1 MQIVIN
7 DNGIITAYAKI
18 GKLKNGV
25 DFFGDFPA
33 DFALNKYKWQALE
46 PVISEDGEEEAV
58 PCCIIRKERIEE
70 KSTDEY
76 GEEITVER
84 IDSITEYGE
93 IILNPDY
100 VSSELSTYRDEAIK
114 KSKVMLAQWL
124 EDNPLLY
131 SDGKYYSV
139 TEEKQSLLNSN
150 LASYERAT
158 QAGIEYPLKWNSTGA
173 ECELWSYADLL
184 ALSLHIA
191 GYVAPKVSMQ
201 QSYEIRIKNCSSI
214 EEIDSIVIDYDR
226 NGDESETNS

>member
-7 DNGIITAYAKI
+7 DNGILTAYAKI

-25 DFFGDFPA
+25 DFVGEIPTDFVSA
-33 DFALNKYKWQALE
+33 KYKWQTVE
-46 PVISEDGEEEAV
+46 PITDEEGNIISS
-58 PCCIIRKERIEE
+58 CYIIRKNIISETIIDENGE
-70 KSTDEY
+70 KY
-76 GEEITVER
+76 VVER
-84 IDSITEYGE
+84 VEDVVEYGE
-93 IILNPDY
+93 IIPNPDY

-114 KSKVMLAQWL
+114 RSKVMLAQWL

-158 QAGIEYPLKWNSTGA
+158 QAGIEYPLKWNSTGV
-173 ECELWSYADLL
+173 ECELWNYTDLL
-184 ALSLHIA
+184 ALSLSIA
-191 GYVAPKVSMQ
+191 AYVAPKVSMQ
-201 QSYEIRIKNCSSI
+201 QSYEIRIKSCSSI

-226 NGDESETNS
+226 NGDNSETNS

>member
-18 GKLKNGV
+18 GKLKNGI

-33 DFALNKYKWQALE
+33 DFVPNKYKWQTVE
-46 PVISEDGEEEAV
+46 PITDEDGNV
-58 PCCIIRKERIEE
+58 VSSCYIIRKNIISETVI
-70 KSTDEY
+70 DEN
-76 GEEITVER
+76 GEEYIVER
-84 IDSITEYGE
+84 VEDVVEYGE
-93 IILNPDY
+93 IIPNPDY

-114 KSKVMLAQWL
+114 RSKVMLAQWL

-158 QAGIEYPLKWNSTGA
+158 QAGIEYDLKWNSTGQP
-173 ECELWSYADLL
+173 CESWSYNDLL

>member
-1 MQIVIN
+1 MQLLIKE
-7 DNGIITAYAKI
+7 GIIIAAAAVGSY
-18 GKLKNGV
+18 NGSV
-25 DFFGDFPA
+25 EFFGEMPEDFRPY
-33 DFALNKYKWQALE
+33 KYKWQTVK
-46 PVISEDGEEEAV
+46 PITDEDGNV
-58 PCCIIRKERIEE
+58 VSSIYIIRKNIISETIF
-70 KSTDEY
+70 DEN
-76 GEEITVER
+76 GEEYIVER
-84 IDSITEYGE
+84 VEDVVEYGE
-93 IILNPDY
+93 IIPNPDY
-100 VSSELSTYRDEAIK
+100 ISSELNTYCDEAIK
-114 KSKVMLAQWL
+114 RSKVMLAQWL

-173 ECELWSYADLL
+173 ECESWSYTDLL
-184 ALSLHIA
+184 ALSLSIA

-214 EEIDSIVIDYDR
+214 AEIDSIVIDYDR

>member
-7 DNGIITAYAKI
+7 DNSIITAYANV
-18 GKLKNGV
+18 GTLKNGV
-25 DFFGDFPA
+25 DFFGDFPT
-33 DFALNKYKWQALE
+33 DFLPNKYKWQTVE
-46 PVISEDGEEEAV
+46 PEIDEDGNIIFSCYIIHKNIISETVIDENGEEY
-58 PCCIIRKERIEE
+58 I
-70 KSTDEY
+70 
-76 GEEITVER
+76 VER
-84 IDSITEYGE
+84 VEDVIEYGE
-93 IILNPDY
+93 IIPNPDY

-114 KSKVMLAQWL
+114 KSKVLLAQWL

-173 ECELWSYADLL
+173 ECESWNYTDLL
-184 ALSLHIA
+184 ALSLSIA
-191 GYVAPKVSMQ
+191 AYVAPKVSMQ

-226 NGDESETNS
+226 NGDNGETNS